1 MMLVSSA
8 IIGDVGRTP
17 VATNNMYNE
26 VQDANIVTVVETNAT
41 QSQA

>member
-8 IIGDVGRTP
+8 IIGDVGLTL

-26 VQDANIVTVVETNAT
+26 VQDANTVVETNAT

>member
-1 MMLVSSA
+1 MMFFSSA

-17 VATNNMYNE
+17 VATNNTYNE
-26 VQDANIVTVVETNAT
+26 VQDANIVVETNAT